1 MRAPDEY
8 AVSLIPE
15 FVPEWWWRPFLPEKF
30 FFFPFC
36 TAHRE
41 LAIMSPFQ
49 NVNTHTR
56 ADRNGHEHTT
66 TCDRQ
71 TESGDDATKKEKRKP
86 IEHGAGGG

>member
-1 MRAPDEY
+1 MNVVRKALGPQTFEVGEAILSNHGEEAALTVLARSFVRA
-8 AVSLIPE
+8 V
-15 FVPEWWWRPFLPEKF
+15 
-30 FFFPFC
+30 
-36 TAHRE
+36 
-41 LAIMSPFQ
+41 Q